1 MKRILFLLTG
11 ALLTLTAAAQSQAG
25 TPEDSLAFFNASWQI
40 TDLGKGGEARYASIP
55 MFGSVQSVSI
65 VSYPAR
71 AFKTSIVE
79 GEGMSMG
86 ETFVKKGVANHAMHV
101 SVLAEAAKAK
111 AAINGNYFN
120 TRTFVPICYTRIG
133 RRVFSRTVARE
144 LFRTN
149 GVIVIKGCGHKMDIF
164 TCDTLSYDSATRGW
178 KEVMA
183 AGPMLM
189 EDGKEVLYTKEQ
201 KKTTES
207 FYDWRHPRSLFGIT
221 TDAKGRADRVYMIVL
236 DGRFPGQGDGASI
249 AECSFI
255 CRILGLTDAINLDGG
270 GSSTL
275 WTDRNGVINYP
286 YDNKTWD
293 HKGERRVPD
302 ILIAK

>member
-11 ALLTLTAAAQSQAG
+11 ALLTLTATAQSQAG
-25 TPEDSLAFFNASWQI
+25 TSEDSLAFFNASWQI

-55 MFGSVQSVSI
+55 MFGSVQFVSI

-207 FYDWRHPRSLFGIT
+207 FYDWRHPRSLFGFT

>member
-1 MKRILFLLTG
+1 MKRILLLLG
-11 ALLTLTAAAQSQAG
+11 ALCALTMTAHAQADS
-25 TPEDSLAFFNASWQI
+25 PEDSLAFVNASWQV
-40 TDLGKGGEARYASIP
+40 TDLGKGGEARYASIR
-55 MFGSVQSVSI
+55 MFDSVQSVSI
-65 VSYPAR
+65 ISYPAR
-71 AFKTSIVE
+71 SFKTSIVE

-86 ETFVKKGVANHAMHV
+86 ETYVKRGVANHAMHV

-133 RRVFSRTVARE
+133 RRVFSRTSPKE
-144 LFRTN
+144 TFRTN
-149 GVIVIKGCGHKMDIF
+149 GVVVIKGCGHKLDIF
-164 TCDTLSYDSATRGW
+164 TCDTLSYDTATRGW

-189 EDGKEVLYTKEQ
+189 EDGKEVLYTKKQ
-201 KKTTES
+201 KQSTET
-207 FYDWRHPRSLFGIT
+207 FYDYRHPRSLFGFT
-221 TDAKGRADRVYMIVL
+221 TDAKGRADRVYMIVI
-236 DGRFPGQGDGASI
+236 DGRFPGQADGASI
-249 AECSFI
+249 AECSYI

-275 WTDRNGVINYP
+275 WSDQTGVINYP

>member
-11 ALLTLTAAAQSQAG
+11 ALLTLTATAQSQAG

-207 FYDWRHPRSLFGIT
+207 FYDWRHPRSLFGFT